1 MSTKEMKEI
10 RVAKAKAKYQA
21 DPKTEQLRKFL
32 LRVIPS

>member
-10 RVAKAKAKYQA
+10 RAAKAKVKYQA

-32 LRVIPS
+32 FRKN